1 MTIYLDFDQTVN
13 SKSLSANRRTGSRSI
28 ETIKLLIENKH
39 RIILNTAR
47 VEIQG
52 DHIMNQLYDWFSN
65 HEIHLHGNTSSKLHP
80 LSYSR
85 AINHLKNASK
95 FFIVNNENNLYIDD
109 IGEGVP
115 ITQYNG
121 FEVVDWNRVK
131 NDLIRCG
138 MIIDRSA
145 ETGTMIYRKSQ
156 DQEGKRIKK
165 SPKFYNSRPP
175 FCDQYVA
182 RVGLEPT

>member
-13 SKSLSANRRTGSRSI
+13 SNPYPRIGEPVPGSI

-47 VEIQG
+47 IDVQG
-52 DHIMNQLYDWFSN
+52 DHIMNQLYDWFLN

-85 AINHLKNASK
+85 AVNHLKNAGK

-115 ITQYNG
+115 LTQYNG

-156 DQEGKRIKK
+156 DQEE
-165 SPKFYNSRPP
+165 N
-175 FCDQYVA
+175 
-182 RVGLEPT
+182 E

>member
-13 SKSLSANRRTGSRSI
+13 SNPYPEIGEPVPGSI
-28 ETIKLLIENKH
+28 ETIKLLIDNGH

-47 VEIQG
+47 IEVQGIQA
-52 DHIMNQLYDWFSN
+52 INKIFVWFMK
-65 HEIHLHGNTSSKLHP
+65 HGIDLHGHTNSKLHP
-80 LSYSR
+80 LSYSW
-85 AINHLKNASK
+85 AMAFLKNAGK
-95 FFIVNNENNLYIDD
+95 FFIVNNENYLYIDD

-121 FEVVDWNRVK
+121 HEVVDWKRVK
-131 NDLIRCG
+131 SDLLRCG

-156 DQEGKRIKK
+156 DVE
-165 SPKFYNSRPP
+165 
-175 FCDQYVA
+175 
-182 RVGLEPT
+182 EEE